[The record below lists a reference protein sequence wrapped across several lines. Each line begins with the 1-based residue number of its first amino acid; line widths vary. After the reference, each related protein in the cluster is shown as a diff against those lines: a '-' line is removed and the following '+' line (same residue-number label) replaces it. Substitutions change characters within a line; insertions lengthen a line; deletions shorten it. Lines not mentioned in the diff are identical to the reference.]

1 MAKILDF
8 KKSVYELVKEYP
20 EIIDIMSESGLSEIR
35 KKAVLNSV
43 GKLMTIPKGTKFK
56 KIDLGSIVDRFKA
69 EGFEVINVP
78 NDGSHNEDNSHSTED
93 SNNRLEL
100 LKSYLTRLNNGESLE
115 DVRADFVNA
124 FRSVD
129 ASEIMSA
136 EQELLHEGAP
146 LKQVQK
152 LCDVHSA
159 LFHDKIKE
167 AKEQERSTIAMAK
180 ENATKATALIA
191 VDGHP
196 LQTMTRENEALKS
209 LIDTARKQLG
219 NNIDC
224 SETLEKIREAAV
236 HYAKKGDLLYPMLN
250 ARYGII
256 GPSQVMWT
264 LDGEIRSELS
274 SLIKATDHDD
284 EWKGRVRAVLQRMNE
299 MIYKEDNIL
308 FPVCAA
314 NFSEEE
320 WKQIYRDS
328 RDYAVCLDV
337 KPLTWE
343 DAERT
348 NKEDNKKVGNDGII
362 NLPTGSFT
370 IEQLTALLNTLPFEI
385 TFVDADNINRYFNEG
400 HKEFKRPL
408 TALRR
413 EVFTCHPPKV
423 EPMVRAIIDDFRNGR
438 RDLVPVWLMKNG
450 RATLVKYMAVRDSSG
465 NYLGTME
472 IVQDMEEARRHFEK
486 NK

>member
-20 EIIDIMSESGLSEIR
+20 EIIDIMSGSGLSEIQ

-56 KIDLGSIVDRFKA
+56 NKDLGSIVDRFKA

-78 NDGSHNEDNSHSTED
+78 NDGSHNEDNCHSTED

-196 LQTMTRENEALKS
+196 LQTMTRENEARHWK
-209 LIDTARKQLG
+209 
-219 NNIDC
+219 
-224 SETLEKIREAAV
+224 
-236 HYAKKGDLLYPMLN
+236 
-250 ARYGII
+250 
-256 GPSQVMWT
+256 
-264 LDGEIRSELS
+264 RSVRQQYTMPR
-274 SLIKATDHDD
+274 KATCSI
-284 EWKGRVRAVLQRMNE
+284 R
-299 MIYKEDNIL
+299 
-308 FPVCAA
+308 C
-314 NFSEEE
+314 
-320 WKQIYRDS
+320 
-328 RDYAVCLDV
+328 
-337 KPLTWE
+337 
-343 DAERT
+343 
-348 NKEDNKKVGNDGII
+348 
-362 NLPTGSFT
+362 
-370 IEQLTALLNTLPFEI
+370 
-385 TFVDADNINRYFNEG
+385 
-400 HKEFKRPL
+400 
-408 TALRR
+408 
-413 EVFTCHPPKV
+413 
-423 EPMVRAIIDDFRNGR
+423 
-438 RDLVPVWLMKNG
+438 
-450 RATLVKYMAVRDSSG
+450 
-465 NYLGTME
+465 
-472 IVQDMEEARRHFEK
+472 
-486 NK
+486 